1 MSPPLVTSTM
11 QDVPLLIRRLLENGM
26 NLHGSSEVITATA
39 TATGTGTRS
48 ATYAQVGRD
57 SARLAHALSGLGVQE
72 GDRVAT
78 FMWNNQEHLEAYLA
92 VPAMGAVIHPL
103 NIRLFPEQLTYIA
116 NHAEDTVVIVDA
128 SLLPVF
134 APLLP
139 EMRTVRHVVVN
150 GEGDTS
156 ALSGAGV
163 TVHHYTRLLEGLPET
178 YDWPDLDESR
188 AAGMCYT
195 SGTTGHPKGVVY
207 SHRSLYLHSLGISLP
222 DTMDISGRDRLLV
235 IVPQFHAQAWG
246 LPYAAF
252 LTGASLA
259 MPDRFLAPAPLA
271 EFIAAS
277 RPNKG
282 AGVPTV
288 WQGLATHVQQH
299 PEADISSM
307 EEAVVGGSSCPPSL
321 MRTYEEELGIR
332 LLHAWGM
339 TEVSPL
345 GALAREPA
353 GAEGEDAWR
362 HRLSQGRFPAPVE
375 ARLIG
380 LGGSELPWD
389 GKSVGELEV
398 RGPWVTGSYYLDDD
412 PEKFHDGWLRTG
424 DVGTITPDG
433 FLTLTDRVKDVIK
446 SGGEWISSVELENH
460 LMAHP
465 DVAEAAV
472 VGVPDDK
479 WGERP
484 LATVVLREGGTA
496 GYEELRAFLAGKVAA
511 WQLPERWVVLEEV
524 PKTSVGK
531 FDKKEL
537 RRRYADGVLKADL
550 VGSHKEPRPA
560 AAGTAA
566 SQGREA

>member
-1 MSPPLVTSTM
+1 MPSSQVIPSTM
-11 QDVPLLIRRLLENGM
+11 QAAPLLVRRLLENGM
-26 NLHGSSEVITATA
+26 TLHSGSEVV
-39 TATGTGTRS
+39 TATGSGTRR
-48 ATYAQVGRD
+48 ADYARVGRN
-57 SARLAHALSGLGVQE
+57 AAALAHALADLGVRP

-92 VPAMGAVIHPL
+92 VPAMGAVVHPL

-116 NHAEDTVVIVDA
+116 DHAEDTVVIVDD

-134 APLLP
+134 AALLP
-139 EMRTVRHVVVN
+139 GMRTVRHVIVN
-150 GEGDTS
+150 GETDP
-156 ALSGAGV
+156 ALLPEGGPV
-163 TVHHYTRLLEGLPET
+163 TVHEYGRLLADRPET
-178 YDWPDLDESR
+178 YDWPDLDENQ
-188 AAGMCYT
+188 AAAMCYT
-195 SGTTGHPKGVVY
+195 SGTTGNPKGVVY

-222 DTMDISGRDRLLV
+222 DLMNISAADRLLA

-271 EFIAAS
+271 QFIAAS

-288 WQGLATHVQQH
+288 WQGLADHVRQH
-299 PEADISSM
+299 PEADISSLR
-307 EEAVVGGSSCPPSL
+307 EAVVGGSSCPPSL
-321 MRTYEEELGIR
+321 MRTYEDELGIR

-345 GALAREPA
+345 GALARAPE
-353 GAEGEDAWR
+353 GTDGEDAWR
-362 HRLSQGRFPAPVE
+362 YRLSQGRFPAPVE
-375 ARLIG
+375 ARLVG
-380 LGGSELPWD
+380 QDGAVLPWD
-389 GKSVGELEV
+389 GRSVGELEV
-398 RGPWVTGSYYLDDD
+398 RGPWITGSYHLDDD
-412 PEKFHDGWLRTG
+412 AEKFHDGWLRTG
-424 DVGTITPDG
+424 DVGTISADG

-465 DVAEAAV
+465 AVAEACV
-472 VGVPDDK
+472 VAVPDDK

-484 LATVVLREGGTA
+484 LATVVLRDGSPVAHGD
-496 GYEELRAFLAGKVAA
+496 LRQFLAGKVAS
-511 WQLPERWVVLEEV
+511 WQLPERWALVESV

-531 FDKKEL
+531 FDKKTL
-537 RRRYADGVLKADL
+537 RKQYADGELTVD
-550 VGSHKEPRPA
+550 VIS
-560 AAGTAA
+560 
-566 SQGREA
+566 

>member
-1 MSPPLVTSTM
+1 MPSPQVIPSTM
-11 QDVPLLIRRLLENGM
+11 QAVPLLVRRLLENGM
-26 NLHGSSEVITATA
+26 TLHSGSEVV
-39 TATGTGTRS
+39 TATGGGTRS
-48 ATYAQVGRD
+48 ADYATVGRN
-57 SARLAHALSGLGVQE
+57 AAALAHALAGLGVRP

-116 NHAEDTVVIVDA
+116 DHAEDTVVIVDG

-134 APLLP
+134 AALLP
-139 EMRTVRHVVVN
+139 GMRTVRHVIVN
-150 GEGDTS
+150 GEADSPLLPDG
-156 ALSGAGV
+156 GRV
-163 TVHHYTRLLEGLPET
+163 TVHDYGRLLADRPGT
-178 YDWPDLDESR
+178 YDWPDLDENQ
-188 AAGMCYT
+188 AAAMCYT
-195 SGTTGHPKGVVY
+195 SGTTGNPKGVVY

-222 DTMDISGRDRLLV
+222 DLMNISAADRLLA

-271 EFIAAS
+271 RFIAAS

-288 WQGLATHVQQH
+288 WQGLADHVRQH
-299 PEADISSM
+299 PETDISSLR
-307 EEAVVGGSSCPPSL
+307 EAVVGGSSCPPSL
-321 MRTYEEELGIR
+321 MRAYEDELGIR

-345 GALAREPA
+345 GALARAPE
-353 GAEGEDAWR
+353 GADGEGAWR
-362 HRLSQGRFPAPVE
+362 YRLSQGRFPAPVE
-375 ARLIG
+375 ARLMG
-380 LGGSELPWD
+380 QDGAVLPWD
-389 GKSVGELEV
+389 GRSVGELEV
-398 RGPWVTGSYYLDDD
+398 RGPWITGSYHLDDD

-424 DVGTITPDG
+424 DVGTISADG

-465 DVAEAAV
+465 AVAEACV
-472 VGVPDDK
+472 VAVPDDK

-484 LATVVLREGGTA
+484 LATVVLRDGSGVTHD
-496 GYEELRAFLAGKVAA
+496 ELRRFLAGKVAA
-511 WQLPERWVVLEEV
+511 WQVPERWALLGAV

-531 FDKKEL
+531 FDKKTL
-537 RRRYADGVLKADL
+537 RKQYADGELAVD
-550 VGSHKEPRPA
+550 VIS
-560 AAGTAA
+560 
-566 SQGREA
+566 

>member
-1 MSPPLVTSTM
+1 MSSRPLVPSTM
-11 QDVPLLIRRLLENGM
+11 QNTQLLVRRLLENGAR
-26 NLHGSSEVITATA
+26 LHSDSEVITATDD
-39 TATGTGTRS
+39 GTRS
-48 ATYAQVGRD
+48 ASFARVGRNA
-57 SARLAHALSGLGVQE
+57 ARLAHALTDLGVRP

-116 NHAEDTVVIVDA
+116 HHAEDTVVIVDG
-128 SLLPVF
+128 SLLKAF
-134 APLLP
+134 AALVPDMP
-139 EMRTVRHVVVN
+139 TVRHIIVS
-150 GEGDTS
+150 GEAPAS
-156 ALSGAGV
+156 ALPDGPAH
-163 TVHHYTRLLEGLPET
+163 VHDYGRLLENRPDS
-178 YDWPDLDESR
+178 YDWPDLDENQ

-195 SGTTGHPKGVVY
+195 SGTTGNPKGVVY

-222 DTMDISGRDRLLV
+222 DVMDISARDRLLV

-271 EFIAAS
+271 GFIAAS
-277 RPNKG
+277 RPTKG
-282 AGVPTV
+282 CGVPTV
-288 WQGLATHVQQH
+288 WQGLANHVLEH
-299 PEADISSM
+299 PEADVSSLQ
-307 EEAVVGGSSCPPSL
+307 EAVVGGSSCPPSL
-321 MRTYEEELGIR
+321 MRTFEDSLGIR
-332 LLHAWGM
+332 LLHVWGM
-339 TEVSPL
+339 TEMSPL
-345 GALAREPA
+345 GTLARPPE

-362 HRLSQGRFPAPVE
+362 YRLSQGRFPAPVE

-380 LGGSELPWD
+380 QDGAVLPWD

-398 RGPWVTGSYYLDDD
+398 RGPWITGSYYLDND

-424 DVGTITPDG
+424 DVGMISADG
-433 FLTLTDRVKDVIK
+433 FLTLTDRAKDVIK

-465 DVAEAAV
+465 DVAEACV

-484 LATVVLREGGTA
+484 LATVVLRDGRTVA
-496 GYEELRAFLAGKVAA
+496 YTELRGFLAGKVAA
-511 WQLPERWVVLEEV
+511 WQLPERWALVHEV

-531 FDKKEL
+531 FDKKTL
-537 RRRYADGVLKADL
+537 RRQYADGELKTDVIA
-550 VGSHKEPRPA
+550 
-560 AAGTAA
+560 
-566 SQGREA
+566 

>member
-1 MSPPLVTSTM
+1 MSSTTPLPSTM
-11 QDVPLLIRRLLENGM
+11 QPVPLLIRRLLEHGAT
-26 NLHGSSEVITATA
+26 LHSGSEVTTATDA
-39 TATGTGTRS
+39 GTRT
-48 ATYAQVGRD
+48 ATYAEVGRNA
-57 SARLAHALSGLGVQE
+57 ARLAHALSGLGVGP

-103 NIRLFPEQLTYIA
+103 NIRLFPEQITYIA
-116 NHAEDTVVIVDA
+116 NHAEDTVVIVDS

-134 APLLP
+134 AALLP
-139 EMRTVRHVVVN
+139 EMRTVRHVIVN
-150 GEGDTS
+150 GQPADS
-156 ALSGAGV
+156 AVLPETPGV
-163 TVHHYTRLLEGLPET
+163 SVHDYARLLEDRPET
-178 YDWPDLDESR
+178 YDWPDVDENQ

-195 SGTTGHPKGVVY
+195 SGTTGNPKGVVY

-222 DTMDISGRDRLLV
+222 DLMNISAADRLLV

-271 EFIAAS
+271 AFIAAS

-288 WQGLATHVQQH
+288 WQGLAGHVQQH
-299 PEADISSM
+299 RDADISSLR
-307 EEAVVGGSSCPPSL
+307 EAVVGGSSCPPSL
-321 MRTYEEELGIR
+321 MRTYEEEFGIR

-339 TEVSPL
+339 TEISPL
-345 GALAREPA
+345 GALAREPE
-353 GAEGEDAWR
+353 GTEGEDAWR
-362 HRLSQGRFPAPVE
+362 YRVSQGRFPAPVE

-380 LGGSELPWD
+380 QDGAVLAWD
-389 GKSVGELEV
+389 GRSVGELEV
-398 RGPWVTGSYYLDDD
+398 RGPWITGSYHLDDD

-424 DVGTITPDG
+424 DVGTITADG

-465 DVAEAAV
+465 AVAEACV

-484 LATVVLREGGTA
+484 LAAVVLREGSTA
-496 GYEELRAFLAGKVAA
+496 AHGELRGFLAGKVAA
-511 WQLPERWVVLEEV
+511 WQLPERWASVPEV

-531 FDKKEL
+531 FDKKAL
-537 RRRYADGVLKADL
+537 RKSY
-550 VGSHKEPRPA
+550 
-560 AAGTAA
+560 AAGELAVDVIA
-566 SQGREA
+566 